1 MLVLFR
7 HQGQKIVF
15 PGLGVS
21 IEILRSNGTG
31 AKLGI
36 TAPVDIEVH
45 REEVHERKNSF
56 VADLPG
62 TSIQDSE
69 RQRRQ
74 DLRNQLNELTVK
86 LRLLQRQ
93 LDQGAAL

>member
-15 PGLGVS
+15 PGLGIS
-21 IEILRSNGTG
+21 IEILQSNGTG

-45 REEVHERKNSF
+45 REEVHKRKNSF

-62 TSIQDSE
+62 TSTPDSARPLAE
-69 RQRRQ
+69 
-74 DLRNQLNELTVK
+74 T
-86 LRLLQRQ
+86 
-93 LDQGAAL
+93 ALPPVAYQA